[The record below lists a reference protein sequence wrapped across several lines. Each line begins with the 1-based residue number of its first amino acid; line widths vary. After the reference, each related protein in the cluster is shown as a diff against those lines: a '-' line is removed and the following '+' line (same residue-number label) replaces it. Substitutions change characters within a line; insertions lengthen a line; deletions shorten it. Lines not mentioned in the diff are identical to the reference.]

1 MSISRISA
9 TISATTL
16 SAMVA
21 TVLTAG
27 TVHAL
32 PADAPDG
39 PLDVRGTFHD
49 IAYQVAASP
58 DRRAAVTTIADGRFD
73 VIHDGR
79 VVTLSDRDGNVVAA
93 LPMALRVG
101 DRRVELRPV
110 VEDAGHR
117 LVIDPVGLSDVP
129 LRDVSAQERFFAEV
143 EKNMPIVLAGAGIGA
158 AVGFVLGFPLGL
170 FVLDFITVPITTV
183 LGAAIGA
190 AAGLAMAG
198 GQPAIDAA
206 MDYVSGAP

>member
-1 MSISRISA
+1 MSIFR
-9 TISATTL
+9 ISATTL
-16 SAMVA
+16 STMAA
-21 TVLTAG
+21 TVITAG
-27 TVHAL
+27 AVHAG
-32 PADAPDG
+32 PADTPDG
-39 PLDVRGTFHD
+39 PLDVRGTFQD

-73 VIHDGR
+73 VIRDGR
-79 VVTLSDRDGNVVAA
+79 VVTLSDRDGNIVAA

-101 DRRVELRPV
+101 DRRVEHRPLV
-110 VEDAGHR
+110 AHARHR
-117 LVIDPVGLSDVP
+117 HGVDPVGRGDVAQ
-129 LRDVSAQERFFAEV
+129 RDVIPQERFFAEV

-190 AAGLAMAG
+190 AAGLAMSG

>member
-1 MSISRISA
+1 MNISR
-9 TISATTL
+9 ISATTL

-21 TVLTAG
+21 TVITAG
-27 TVHAL
+27 TVHAG
-32 PADAPDG
+32 PADTPDG
-39 PLDVRGTFHD
+39 PLDVRGTFQD
-49 IAYQVAASP
+49 IAYRVAASP

-73 VIHDGR
+73 VIRDGR
-79 VVTLSDRDGNVVAA
+79 VVTLSDRDGNIVAA

-110 VEDAGHR
+110 VADAGHR
-117 LVIDPVGLSDVP
+117 LAIDPVGLSDVP